1 MNRRAD
7 YLVTEEEISLTRGPS
22 GLGFNIIGRTD
33 QQYVSNDSSIFISH
47 IKENRAVA
55 LDGWLQEGD
64 KICSVNGRDLKNL
77 LHQDAID
84 LFRNAGYAVS
94 MRVQH
99 RLQLAKQYGPVYTL
113 YLGSQTTVVLH
124 GYEAVKEAL
133 IDQGDEFLGRARIP
147 IIDDTQR
154 GYGLFFS
161 NGDAWKQMR
170 RFSLMTLRDFGM
182 GKRSLEERIQEE
194 AQFLVE
200 ELRKSEAQPF
210 NPALTLS
217 CATCNVICSIL
228 FNERFHYNDK
238 TLHSLLDLA
247 FSKRLK
253 GVHYFVLKK
262 VKKHQKSLNHN
273 NPRDYIDCFLSRMEQ
288 EKQNPES
295 EFHLET
301 LVTCGSNLFSAGV
314 ETTTATLSYGFL
326 LLMKYPEVQAKVH
339 EEIDRVIGLTRS
351 PCMKDKMKLPYTEA
365 VLHEIQRYITLIP
378 SNLPHTVVRDTKF
391 RQYVIPKG
399 TTVLPL
405 LSSILY
411 DCKEFPNPEKFDPGH
426 CLDKNG
432 NFRKT
437 KHSVAFSIGKW
448 ACVGEGLAHMEL
460 FLFFTTIL
468 QNFVLKSL
476 GETKDIETKPIVTG
490 FINMPPP
497 FKLCLIPR

>member
-1 MNRRAD
+1 MERLEITTLA
-7 YLVTEEEISLTRGPS
+7 LVICVTCLVFLFVWKKSHK
-22 GLGFNIIGRTD
+22 GLGKLPPGPAPLPIIGNLM
-33 QQYVSNDSSIFISH
+33 QLN
-47 IKENRAVA
+47 
-55 LDGWLQEGD
+55 
-64 KICSVNGRDLKNL
+64 LKDIPASL
-77 LHQDAID
+77 
-84 LFRNAGYAVS
+84 S
-94 MRVQH
+94 K
-99 RLQLAKQYGPVYTL
+99 LAKQYGPVYTL

-124 GYEAVKEAL
+124 GYEAAKEAL
-133 IDQGDEFLGRARIP
+133 IDQGDEFLGRAHIP

-161 NGDAWKQMR
+161 NGDTWKQIR
-170 RFSLMTLRDFGM
+170 CFSLMTLRDFGM

-228 FNERFHYNDK
+228 FNERFHYNNK
-238 TLHSLLDLA
+238 TLHSLLDLLNKNFNRVSSLWNQIYNLWPKLIKPLPGEHRA
-247 FSKRLK
+247 LSKRLE
-253 GVHYFVLKK
+253 GVHYFVLEK
-262 VKKHQKSLNHN
+262 VKEHQKSLNHN

-295 EFHLET
+295 EFHLEN
-301 LVTCGSNLFSAGV
+301 LATCGSNLFSAGV
-314 ETTTATLSYGFL
+314 EITTATLSYGFL

-339 EEIDRVIGLTRS
+339 EEIDHVIGHTRS

-378 SNLPHTVVRDTKF
+378 SNLPHTVVRDTKV
-391 RQYVIPKG
+391 RQYVIPKVRG
-399 TTVLPL
+399 GWESCFLIQRSLTQA
-405 LSSILY
+405 I
-411 DCKEFPNPEKFDPGH
+411 F
-426 CLDKNG
+426 LDKNG

-437 KHSVAFSIGKW
+437 KYFVAFSIGKR
-448 ACVGEGLAHMEL
+448 ACVREGLAHMEL

-476 GETKDIETKPIVTG
+476 GETKDIETKLIVTG
-490 FINMPPP
+490 LINMPPP

>member
-33 QQYVSNDSSIFISH
+33 QQYLSNDSSIFISH

-124 GYEAVKEAL
+124 GYEAAKEAL
-133 IDQGDEFLGRARIP
+133 IDQGDEFLGRAHIP

-161 NGDAWKQMR
+161 NGDTWKQMR
-170 RFSLMTLRDFGM
+170 CFSLMTLRDFGM

-238 TLHSLLDLA
+238 TLHSLLDLLNKNFNRVSSLWNQIYNLWPKLIKPLPGEHRA
-247 FSKRLK
+247 LSKRLK
-253 GVHYFVLKK
+253 GVHYFVLEK
-262 VKKHQKSLNHN
+262 VKEHQKSLNHN

-295 EFHLET
+295 EFHLEN
-301 LVTCGSNLFSAGV
+301 LATCGSNLFSAGV
-314 ETTTATLSYGFL
+314 EITTATLSYGFL

-339 EEIDRVIGLTRS
+339 EEIDRVIGHTRS

-378 SNLPHTVVRDTKF
+378 SNLPHTVVRDTKV

-411 DCKEFPNPEKFDPGH
+411 NCKEFPNPEKFDPGH
-426 CLDKNG
+426 
-432 NFRKT
+432 
-437 KHSVAFSIGKW
+437 
-448 ACVGEGLAHMEL
+448 
-460 FLFFTTIL
+460 FF
-468 QNFVLKSL
+468 
-476 GETKDIETKPIVTG
+476 G
-490 FINMPPP
+490 
-497 FKLCLIPR
+497 

>member
-1 MNRRAD
+1 MERLEITTLA
-7 YLVTEEEISLTRGPS
+7 LVICVTCLVFLFMWKKNHK
-22 GLGFNIIGRTD
+22 GLGKLPPGPTPLPIIGNLM
-33 QQYVSNDSSIFISH
+33 QLN
-47 IKENRAVA
+47 
-55 LDGWLQEGD
+55 
-64 KICSVNGRDLKNL
+64 LKDIPASL
-77 LHQDAID
+77 
-84 LFRNAGYAVS
+84 S
-94 MRVQH
+94 K
-99 RLQLAKQYGPVYTL
+99 LAKQYGPVYTL

-133 IDQGDEFLGRARIP
+133 IDQGDEFLGRGPIP

-161 NGDAWKQMR
+161 NGDTWKQMR

-210 NPALTLS
+210 NPAVILS

-228 FNERFHYNDK
+228 FNERFHYKDK
-238 TLHSLLDLA
+238 TFQSLLDLLNKNFNRVSSPWNQIYNLWPKLIKPLPGEHRA

-253 GVHYFVLKK
+253 DVNYFVLGK
-262 VKKHQKSLNHN
+262 VKEHQKSLNHN
-273 NPRDYIDCFLSRMEQ
+273 NPRDYIDCFLIRMEQ

-295 EFHLET
+295 EFHLEN
-301 LVTCGSNLFSAGV
+301 LATCGSNLFSAGV
-314 ETTTATLSYGFL
+314 ETTTATLSYAFL

-339 EEIDRVIGLTRS
+339 EEIDRVIGRARS
-351 PCMKDKMKLPYTEA
+351 PCLKDKMNLPYTEA

-405 LSSILY
+405 LSSVLY

-426 CLDKNG
+426 FLDKNG
-432 NFRKT
+432 SFRKT
-437 KHSVAFSIGKW
+437 KYFVAFSIGKR
-448 ACVGEGLAHMEL
+448 ACVGEGLARMEL

-468 QNFVLKSL
+468 QNFVLKPL
-476 GETKDIETKPIVTG
+476 GETKDIETKPIVIG
-490 FINMPPP
+490 VINMPPP

>member
-1 MNRRAD
+1 MEQLEITTLA
-7 YLVTEEEISLTRGPS
+7 LVICVTCLVFLFVWKKSHK
-22 GLGFNIIGRTD
+22 GLGKLPPGPTPLPIIGNLM
-33 QQYVSNDSSIFISH
+33 QLN
-47 IKENRAVA
+47 
-55 LDGWLQEGD
+55 
-64 KICSVNGRDLKNL
+64 LKDIPASL
-77 LHQDAID
+77 
-84 LFRNAGYAVS
+84 S
-94 MRVQH
+94 K
-99 RLQLAKQYGPVYTL
+99 LAKQYGPVYTL

-301 LVTCGSNLFSAGV
+301 LATCGSNLFSAGV

-411 DCKEFPNPEKFDPGH
+411 DCTEFPNPEKFDPGH

-437 KHSVAFSIGKW
+437 KHSLEPIRGTLVISFSSFPSEIQSPTYPCLFARADWLPVAISHKVIK
-448 ACVGEGLAHMEL
+448 
-460 FLFFTTIL
+460 TT
-468 QNFVLKSL
+468 
-476 GETKDIETKPIVTG
+476 
-490 FINMPPP
+490 
-497 FKLCLIPR
+497 